1 MIDWEEN
8 LFVGLKSLWRRV
20 FVTPSE
26 RKLESVQATL
36 SDLRHELFL
45 LAHLV
50 AGQSL
55 KLFETDEDLLWK
67 DGYIFLPS
75 KMRSARAPA
84 ANADLYRI
92 KTVLG
97 ALAFRENW
105 CQADGDIEALIDS
118 GCEEFPFLGEKIDA
132 IRSELHGGAN
142 LSDTLGQL
150 PEAGTSPESEEPT
163 NGSVLEHKGI
173 HAEDEEDEGEVIELE
188 GKGRSEVESIESRE
202 DFGTGSEMPEHVF
215 EKVETLE
222 EYDGQSRKSEADED
236 LPEHKEA
243 LDELRMT
250 QVMRSRERPRS
261 IYRADLMLDG
271 GGFDVSA
278 SPPADGI
285 PYPEWDYRR
294 HRYRQNWCFVKEN
307 WRHEFDSAWVSE
319 VTRKRRKL
327 LDQLRRQFAAMT
339 SDWMR
344 VRRQPFGPELDIDAV
359 IAAEVD
365 RRIGRWANEL
375 IYQSRERDVQDSA
388 ALLLFDQS
396 YSTDSWLDNARVLD
410 TIRETI
416 FCCGEVLHEFV
427 ESFALAGF
435 HSNTRQDCRFDWLK
449 DYHEPWPN
457 ARGRLG
463 TVEAHGYTR
472 IGPALR
478 HAQESLANVGARK
491 KVIILV
497 TDGRPCD
504 YDRYEG
510 RYGIHDV
517 KKAIETGKKEGIQ
530 THAYAIE
537 RRAAEYFPKMFTRDH
552 YDIVPNPEHLAQHL
566 CRLFMRL
573 N

>member
-8 LFVGLKSLWRRV
+8 LFIGLKSLWRRA

-26 RKLESVQATL
+26 RKSESVQATL
-36 SDLRHELFL
+36 PELRQELFL

-50 AGQSL
+50 AGKSL
-55 KLFETDEDLLWK
+55 KLFETDEALLCK
-67 DGYIFLPS
+67 DDRIFLPS
-75 KMRSARAPA
+75 KLRAAGTMA

-97 ALAFRENW
+97 ALALRENRLR
-105 CQADGDIEALIDS
+105 ADGDVFALIES
-118 GCEEFPFLGEKIDA
+118 ARAELPFLTEKIDSV
-132 IRSELHGGAN
+132 RGELPDHEILGEI
-142 LSDTLGQL
+142 LGQL
-150 PEAGTSPESEEPT
+150 PEAAAAPDKSLAGVVCEHLGVDSGENSESET
-163 NGSVLEHKGI
+163 V
-173 HAEDEEDEGEVIELE
+173 ELE
-188 GKGRSEVESIESRE
+188 GKGRSEVECIESRE

-250 QVMRSRERPRS
+250 KVMRSRERPRS
-261 IYRADLMLDG
+261 IYRADLMLDA
-271 GGFDVSA
+271 GGFDVNA
-278 SPPADGI
+278 SPPPEGI

-294 HRYRQNWCFVKEN
+294 RRYRRDWCFVKES
-307 WRHEFDSAWVSE
+307 RHQEFDPAWASE
-319 VTRKRRKL
+319 VTRKHRNL
-327 LDQLRRQFAAMT
+327 IDQLRRQFAAIST
-339 SDWMR
+339 DWTR
-344 VRRQPFGPELDIDAV
+344 VRRRPFGPEFDLDAV

-365 RRIGRWANEL
+365 RRTARRENEL
-375 IYQSRERDVQDSA
+375 IYQDRQRDVQDSA

-427 ESFALAGF
+427 ECFALAGF

-449 DYHEPWPN
+449 DYDEPWTKV
-457 ARGRLG
+457 RSSLG
-463 TVEAHGYTR
+463 SVEARGYTR

-478 HAQESLANVGARK
+478 HAQESLFNVAARR
-491 KVIILV
+491 KVVILV

-517 KKAIETGKKEGIQ
+517 KKAIETGRKEGIQ

-537 RRAAEYFPKMFTRDH
+537 RRAAEYFPKMFSRDH
-552 YDIVPNPEHLAQHL
+552 YDIVPNPERLARHL
-566 CRLFMRL
+566 CRLFMQL